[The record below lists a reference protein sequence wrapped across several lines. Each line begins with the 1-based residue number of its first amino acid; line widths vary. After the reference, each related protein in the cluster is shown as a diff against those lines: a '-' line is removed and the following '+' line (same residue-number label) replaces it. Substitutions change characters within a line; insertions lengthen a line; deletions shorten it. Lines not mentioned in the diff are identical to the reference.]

1 MKYLLLAGL
10 LVSCSGLPVQRSNN
24 YTAIDRIEKCM
35 LRLTEKNGVSP
46 TEAERVCTNIFRRS
60 FDTLGVRK

>member
-1 MKYLLLAGL
+1 MRYLLLAGL
-10 LVSCSGLPVQRSNN
+10 LVSCSGLPTQRSNN

-46 TEAERVCTNIFRRS
+46 TEAEKVCTNIFRRKY
-60 FDTLGVRK
+60 DNIGGNK